1 MADTSDETRQPERSD
16 ALAASNAMGVD
27 AEWAYRM
34 PDGVNGA
41 MKANGILRFSDM
53 IDM

>member
-1 MADTSDETRQPERSD
+1 
-16 ALAASNAMGVD
+16 MGVD

-41 MKANGILRFSDM
+41 MKANGILRFNDT

>member
-1 MADTSDETRQPERSD
+1 MADTSDETRQPEQSD
-16 ALAASNAMGVD
+16 VLATSNAMGVD

-41 MKANGILRFSDM
+41 MKANGILRFNDT